1 MKTDAEQDTSFI
13 SGLFMF
19 FISHSATK
27 GISMNRICRH
37 YIYIYIY
44 IYIYMKQK
52 NFSFAKYVLFTLDE
66 GF

>member
-1 MKTDAEQDTSFI
+1 MKTDTEQDTCFI

-27 GISMNRICRH
+27 GISMYRICRH
-37 YIYIYIY
+37 YIYIY